1 MIEYTR
7 TANAGGLLE
16 MDGVR
21 ILLDGVS
28 QAVGDYLATPPDILD
43 QLLSAPLDAL
53 AFTHNHRDHFLPEF
67 VRQYAKAGQL
77 PRLIGPKDV
86 AADLP

>member
-43 QLLSAPLDAL
+43 QIGRASCRERV
-53 AFTHNHRDHFLPEF
+53 FTG
-67 VRQYAKAGQL
+67 V
-77 PRLIGPKDV
+77 
-86 AADLP
+86 